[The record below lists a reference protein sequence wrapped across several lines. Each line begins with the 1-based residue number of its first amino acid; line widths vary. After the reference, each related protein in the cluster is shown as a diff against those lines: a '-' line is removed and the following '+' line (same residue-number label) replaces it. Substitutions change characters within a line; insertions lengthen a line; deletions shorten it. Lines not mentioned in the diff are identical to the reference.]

1 MSRNKG
7 WGVGAA
13 VVGVAVFAGVLGVGG
28 AVLASGDEDGL
39 DGSWVREP
47 AGAEVVARA
56 GGDPSRGTV
65 TAELA
70 AAAAAAGLAPG
81 TPYPAEEG
89 ELADCIA
96 DWRGDGPADDGR
108 LAALETALE
117 ERGWQVTARQGGPAP
132 KVALKS
138 GSWRLQFTNGGLL
151 DTFSLVATR
160 SGRTCEEAFRRAE
173 ATRGPRG

>member
-1 MSRNKG
+1 M
-7 WGVGAA
+7 WGAVVGA
-13 VVGVAVFAGVLGVGG
+13 VGVAVFAGVLGVGG
-28 AVLASGDEDGL
+28 ALLGAGGEDGL
-39 DGSWVREP
+39 DGSWVRES

-56 GGDPSRGTV
+56 GGDPARGTV
-65 TAELA
+65 AAELA

-81 TPYPAEEG
+81 AQYPAEEG

-96 DWRGDGPADDGR
+96 DWTGDGPADDGR

-132 KVALKS
+132 AVALKS
-138 GSWRLQFTNGGLL
+138 GSWRLEFTNGGLV
-151 DTFSLVATR
+151 DTLSLVATR

>member
-1 MSRNKG
+1 M
-7 WGVGAA
+7 
-13 VVGVAVFAGVLGVGG
+13 GG
-28 AVLASGDEDGL
+28 ALLGAEGEDGL

-47 AGAEVVARA
+47 AGAEVPARA
-56 GGDPSRGTV
+56 GGDPARGTV
-65 TAELA
+65 AAELA

-81 TPYPAEEG
+81 APYPAEEG

-96 DWRGDGPADDGR
+96 DWRGDGPAADDR

-117 ERGWQVTARQGGPAP
+117 ERGWQVTARQGGPAAA
-132 KVALKS
+132 VALKS
-138 GSWRLQFTNGGLL
+138 GSWRLHFTNGGLI
-151 DTFSLVATR
+151 DTLSLVATR